1 MPEALMFVEDDAQE
15 AFLRRLVGRLA
26 SESRV
31 DLTVRVR
38 SARGGAGWVVSQLKS
53 YVTRWK
59 AGQESLPAGL
69 IVAVDANCQG
79 YTRRR
84 DHLDTPA
91 GELRDRLIHAIPD
104 PHIER
109 WLLLDGE
116 AFKAVLGRGCKAPDD
131 KCEKQRY
138 KRLLAQAVLEAG
150 VQPLLGGVEYAEDI
164 ADRMNVQRACDH
176 DASFNRFVGELRTWL
191 NGLARK

>member
-1 MPEALMFVEDDAQE
+1 MPDALMFVEDDAQE

-26 SESRV
+26 SESGV

-38 SARGGAGWVVSQLKS
+38 SAHGGAGRVLNQLKT
-53 YVTRWK
+53 YAARWK
-59 AGQESLPAGL
+59 VGQESLPDGL
-69 IVAVDANCQG
+69 IVALDANCQG
-79 YTRRR
+79 YNRRR
-84 DHLDTPA
+84 DLLDAPA
-91 GELRDRLIHAIPD
+91 ANLKDLLIHAIPD

-138 KRLLAQAVLEAG
+138 KRLLAEAVLEAG

-164 ADRMNVQRACDH
+164 ADRINVQRACDH
-176 DASFNRFVGELRTWL
+176 DASFNRFVGELRVWL
-191 NGLARK
+191 NRLRQG